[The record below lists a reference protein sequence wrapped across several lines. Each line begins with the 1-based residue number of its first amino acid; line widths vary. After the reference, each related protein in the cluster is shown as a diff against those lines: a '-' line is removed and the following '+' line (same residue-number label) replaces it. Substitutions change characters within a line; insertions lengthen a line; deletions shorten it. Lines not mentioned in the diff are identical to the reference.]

1 MILHMIQGIMVAFV
15 AVFSV
20 VMGKD
25 CWKNRASFSNKNSVL
40 LSAVSFITMFLDTL
54 GIGSVPPRTAFY
66 KIGKI
71 MPDNL
76 IPGTLMIHDVIP
88 CTLAAFIFMLT
99 IDVELM
105 TLIPMVLAAA
115 IGSTIGARF
124 ITRLPIQRIQMILGV
139 SLILVACIISAQQL
153 NLMPPGG
160 DAIGLH
166 GWKLAVAVGCSCVSG
181 FLLNI
186 GIPYYPTTMAVT
198 YLLGMSPR
206 AVFPIMVAGCV
217 LLMGSAGFYY
227 VKEVT
232 VDIKLIAA
240 TNQKPEKLVEEGT
253 FRKDLYYRLNTIKIE
268 IPPLKERREDII
280 PLIYFFLT
288 KFNKKYK
295 VKTVFT
301 ERALTIME
309 QYDWPGNVRELEHM
323 IERMILINDNE
334 ILDLP
339 DLPQE
344 LRREKEKET
353 TLPTEN
359 PLHIPSKEEEKREI
373 IQNYIEL
380 KSTYKVAKKMNISQ
394 SKVARIIKQH
404 REQSDSVFR
413 S

>member
-1 MILHMIQGIMVAFV
+1 
-15 AVFSV
+15 
-20 VMGKD
+20 
-25 CWKNRASFSNKNSVL
+25 
-40 LSAVSFITMFLDTL
+40 
-54 GIGSVPPRTAFY
+54 
-66 KIGKI
+66 
-71 MPDNL
+71 
-76 IPGTLMIHDVIP
+76 
-88 CTLAAFIFMLT
+88 
-99 IDVELM
+99 
-105 TLIPMVLAAA
+105 
-115 IGSTIGARF
+115 
-124 ITRLPIQRIQMILGV
+124 
-139 SLILVACIISAQQL
+139 
-153 NLMPPGG
+153 
-160 DAIGLH
+160 
-166 GWKLAVAVGCSCVSG
+166 
-181 FLLNI
+181 
-186 GIPYYPTTMAVT
+186 
-198 YLLGMSPR
+198 
-206 AVFPIMVAGCV
+206 
-217 LLMGSAGFYY
+217 MGSAGFYY

-344 LRREKEKET
+344 LQRKKEHKT
-353 TLPTEN
+353 AAPTEN